1 MLNADGINFNAFL
14 PLFGDKRLGV
24 PVAVLTD
31 GDAAS
36 IGDPPS
42 ATATGLKAKEANIP
56 NLRVEYSEITFEHEL
71 ARSAGIL
78 PLMLKAFETL
88 HPINGQSLKETVNGL
103 DSDDKK
109 ADAFLAMF
117 IHTDTS
123 KGFFAQELAA
133 LLETSG
139 LQVKAV
145 PHYILEALRFLS
157 VIKTG
162 TKDEQAGNTAGSN
175 PVPESD

>member
-1 MLNADGINFNAFL
+1 ML
-14 PLFGDKRLGV
+14 
-24 PVAVLTD
+24 
-31 GDAAS
+31 
-36 IGDPPS
+36 
-42 ATATGLKAKEANIP
+42 E
-56 NLRVEYSEITFEHEL
+56 
-71 ARSAGIL
+71 
-78 PLMLKAFETL
+78 AFETL

-117 IHTDTS
+117 IHTGTS

-145 PHYILEALRFLS
+145 PHYILEALRFLI
-157 VIKTG
+157 VIK
-162 TKDEQAGNTAGSN
+162 
-175 PVPESD
+175 PE